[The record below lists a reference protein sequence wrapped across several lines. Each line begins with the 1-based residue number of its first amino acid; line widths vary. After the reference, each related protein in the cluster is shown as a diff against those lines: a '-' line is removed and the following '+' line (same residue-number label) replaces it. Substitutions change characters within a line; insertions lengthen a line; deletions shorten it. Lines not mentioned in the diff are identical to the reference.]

1 MTAEGVRLRNST
13 GVDCFLNCA
22 TNILASNKLIRS
34 TIFKDSTADG
44 GAGIREEPGMNTVNG
59 IGIRDIRVYS
69 PNDNQWAIASNGVH
83 FLVAQELK
91 RLISLNG
98 NPGDTVILRKLL
110 GQLFGL
116 FREKRQNDAGDALF
130 SILEC
135 LPQIEKM
142 FSISFRFIRACVS
155 CNSKKV
161 KEEREGFINL
171 GYLNYGDKK
180 LSLQEALEAY
190 ENSEGELVMECLCD
204 GSSEESRDYGYG
216 RANKPHHE
224 IREITEYPEVLL
236 LKIKGRENLLNLK
249 IDLSDSFTFGG
260 FPYVFQSGMLYSG
273 MGDRG
278 HWRCMIRTSNNF
290 IIYDDDKIPYPGTY
304 KDLRKYATDL
314 VFIKNRALEGKGMGE
329 SCRVLGQGMK
339 VHVQCKLNDC
349 RQPKLQRVV
358 ELSWIEVSYLG
369 SSGKEYWTRET

>member
-59 IGIRDIRVYS
+59 IGIGDIRVDS
-69 PNDNQWAIASNGVH
+69 PNDNQGAIASHGVH

-91 RLISLNG
+91 RLMSLNG

-116 FREKRQNDAGDALF
+116 FREKSQNDAGDALF

-171 GYLNYGDKK
+171 GYLNYGDK
-180 LSLQEALEAY
+180 
-190 ENSEGELVMECLCD
+190 NFLC
-204 GSSEESRDYGYG
+204 
-216 RANKPHHE
+216 KKHWKHMK
-224 IREITEYPEVLL
+224 IR
-236 LKIKGRENLLNLK
+236 
-249 IDLSDSFTFGG
+249 
-260 FPYVFQSGMLYSG
+260 
-273 MGDRG
+273 
-278 HWRCMIRTSNNF
+278 
-290 IIYDDDKIPYPGTY
+290 
-304 KDLRKYATDL
+304 
-314 VFIKNRALEGKGMGE
+314 
-329 SCRVLGQGMK
+329 RV
-339 VHVQCKLNDC
+339 N
-349 RQPKLQRVV
+349 
-358 ELSWIEVSYLG
+358 
-369 SSGKEYWTRET
+369 